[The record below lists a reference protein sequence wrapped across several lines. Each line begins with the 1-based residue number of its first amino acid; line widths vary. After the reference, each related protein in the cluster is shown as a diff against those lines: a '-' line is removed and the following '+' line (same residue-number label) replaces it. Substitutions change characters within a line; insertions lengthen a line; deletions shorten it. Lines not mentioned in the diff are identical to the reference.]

1 MTRRT
6 QVSMMAATTAAGD
19 TISTGGIKRIFLFER
34 SMVAARDTVPTATTF
49 QRSLGA
55 ETRGGADSLVVY
67 APVDHGSWIRGT
79 QQITL

>member
-6 QVSMMAATTAAGD
+6 QVSMMAATAAGD
-19 TISTGGIKRIFLFER
+19 TISTGIKRIFLFER

-55 ETRGGADSLVVY
+55 ETLRGADSLVEY

>member
-6 QVSMMAATTAAGD
+6 QVSMMAATAAGD
-19 TISTGGIKRIFLFER
+19 TISTGIKRIFLFER
-34 SMVAARDTVPTATTF
+34 SMVAARDTVPTATF
-49 QRSLGA
+49 QRRLGA
-55 ETRGGADSLVVY
+55 KTLGGADSLVEY